1 MYKFRSN
8 TFSKSQIPSLIPG
21 HEEKCSVVIGCC
33 RFAASM
39 QHIYL
44 QNSILRASTVSQTL
58 AALVLAIAPK
68 EQSNGMCA
76 VICRSESSCLQHR
89 GAWRPT
95 THSRQAKPV
104 QLTFVWTSPEFQPLE
119 SGDFVA
125 VLQIP
130 QRVVH
135 ILFKTE

>member
-44 QNSILRASTVSQTL
+44 QSSILRASTVSQTL
-58 AALVLAIAPK
+58 ISVHKEIVALVLAIAPK

-95 THSRQAKPV
+95 TQSGKLR
-104 QLTFVWTSPEFQPLE
+104 LTHIRV
-119 SGDFVA
+119 D
-125 VLQIP
+125 IP
-130 QRVVH
+130 RIPTLGIGGFFSCYTARDV
-135 ILFKTE
+135 

>member
-58 AALVLAIAPK
+58 ISVHKEIIGVLDAQPAGKAGTTHIRVYIPRIPTLGIGGFFMTSDMISTAY
-68 EQSNGMCA
+68 
-76 VICRSESSCLQHR
+76 VRSE
-89 GAWRPT
+89 
-95 THSRQAKPV
+95 
-104 QLTFVWTSPEFQPLE
+104 
-119 SGDFVA
+119 
-125 VLQIP
+125 
-130 QRVVH
+130 
-135 ILFKTE
+135 